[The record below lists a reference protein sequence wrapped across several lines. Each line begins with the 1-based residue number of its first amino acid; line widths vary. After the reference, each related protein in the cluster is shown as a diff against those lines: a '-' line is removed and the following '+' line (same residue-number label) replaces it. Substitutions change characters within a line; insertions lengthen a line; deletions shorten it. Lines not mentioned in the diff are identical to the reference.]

1 MRYNKYTKFWIFTDF
16 QDKRMKKKF
25 IIIAAALLF
34 LVPLSVLFQFMWN
47 MSLSSKAKTAQG
59 NTVSLD
65 KSIAEILAQTDRE
78 MSKQGYIINPKR
90 IDSYNSDG
98 TTELLPVGGMDMRS
112 IKVISTYTLPREIM
126 SHEKSAYGSFLEK
139 CQGLFGR
146 LPEIFYSLDLTK
158 YEGSTEYRQVET
170 TIEYIFILI
179 KDDGDSG
186 KYKAYSSAC
195 KRTDSVSSI
204 KSIVTEDGETVEDIS
219 TEVTTEESPHYG
231 GDLSWLKEM
240 AYNNYFSKYSLSEAF
255 ECTAD
260 TE

>member
-1 MRYNKYTKFWIFTDF
+1 
-16 QDKRMKKKF
+16 MKKKF

-139 CQGLFGR
+139 CHGLFGR

-158 YEGSTEYRQVET
+158 YENNTEYREGET
-170 TIEYIFILI
+170 VREDIYILRG
-179 KDDGDSG
+179 DDSEGG
-186 KYKAYSSAC
+186 NYKAYSSAC
-195 KRTDSVSSI
+195 KRTEKITGIKNIVSDSGQ
-204 KSIVTEDGETVEDIS
+204 VTEDTWTDVK
-219 TEVTTEESPHYG
+219 TEESPHYG

-260 TE
+260 AE